1 MKTWILILG
10 LVYAGLLI
18 LASLRSY
25 KKGRSVEDFMLAGS
39 NIGIILGVLTY
50 AAALFSTFTFLGMPD
65 FFRRHGVGA
74 WIFLAVS
81 DGAMVFFIL
90 WFGYHIR
97 MKVKQM
103 GFRGVAGMISS
114 CYGNKFAGY
123 TIFLT
128 AFLFLIP
135 YVGIQIQGIAIFME
149 AAFPDFIPSWGWA
162 VGIVVIMLIYSEIGG
177 LKAIVYSDAIQ
188 GVLLLTVLWI
198 IGFNCLSEFGGLAKM
213 FERIEVD
220 NVALLSTPG
229 PEGLFTPQFF
239 IASMIAIV
247 MIPVTQPQLTTRL
260 VVMKSMKSMHL
271 MAVAVGA
278 FAILVITPTIFIGMY
293 GASFLKES
301 LESLPIA
308 EQAGAFFKETFLYRQ
323 PGFVAALA
331 LVGLIAAGLSTTN
344 AQIFALGSELRG
356 LLGGDEKDIMRKTKI
371 GIFVFALI
379 ALGFSELIKDQIALL
394 ARVSF
399 AGTAIMG
406 PMIILGILSDRKISS
421 WLIYASFIG
430 LVIFLLSLARVL
442 PSMVLGIRM
451 DLLVFSTLALLA
463 IVSYLTASKNGS
475 KELESTRY

>member
-1 MKTWILILG
+1 MKFWILVFGIA
-10 LVYAGLLI
+10 YAALLI
-18 LASLRSY
+18 FASLKSY
-25 KKGRSVEDFMLAGS
+25 KKGRSVEDFMMAGS
-39 NIGIILGVLTY
+39 SIGILLGVLTY

-65 FFRRHGVGA
+65 FFRRHGIGA

-97 MKVKQM
+97 MKVKQL
-103 GFRGVAGMISS
+103 GFKGVAGMISK
-114 CYGNKFAGY
+114 CYGNKWAGY

-135 YVGIQIQGIAIFME
+135 YVGIQIQGISIFMG

-162 VGIVVIMLIYSEIGG
+162 VGIVIVMLVYSEIGG

-198 IGFNCLSEFGGLAKM
+198 IGYNCLNAFGGVAAM
-213 FERIEVD
+213 FDKIEVD

-229 PEGLFTPQFF
+229 PEGLFSAQFF

-293 GASFLKES
+293 GASFLKDT
-301 LESLPIA
+301 LVDLPIA
-308 EQAGAFFKETFLYRQ
+308 QQAGVFFKETFLYRQ
-323 PGFVAALA
+323 PNFVAALA

-344 AQIFALGSELRG
+344 AQIFALGSEIRG
-356 LLGGDEKDIMRKTKI
+356 LLNLEEKKVMRITKFS
-371 GIFVFALI
+371 IFIFALI
-379 ALGFSELIKDQIALL
+379 ALVFSELIKDQIAML

-399 AGTAIMG
+399 AGTALMG
-406 PMIILGILSDRKISS
+406 PMILLGILSNRKVSTFII
-421 WLIYASFIG
+421 LASFAA
-430 LVIFLLSLARVL
+430 LVIFLLSLG
-442 PSMVLGIRM
+442 GIIPGSYFGLRL
-451 DLLVFSTLALLA
+451 DLTLFVSLSVVAL
-463 IVSYLTASKNGS
+463 ISYGMGK
-475 KELESTRY
+475 K

>member
-1 MKTWILILG
+1 MKTWILIFG
-10 LVYAGLLI
+10 AVYAGLLI
-18 LASLRSY
+18 VASLRSY

-39 NIGIILGVLTY
+39 SIGIILGVLTY

-65 FFRRHGVGA
+65 FFRRHGIGA

-97 MKVKQM
+97 TKVKKL
-103 GFRGVAGMISS
+103 GFKGVAGMISK
-114 CYGNKFAGY
+114 CYGNKWAGY

-135 YVGIQIQGIAIFME
+135 YVGIQIQGISIFMG

-162 VGIVVIMLIYSEIGG
+162 VGIVVVMLVYSEIGG

-198 IGFNCLSEFGGLAKM
+198 IGYNCLEEFGGVSAM
-213 FERIEVD
+213 FDRVEVD

-229 PEGLFTPQFF
+229 PEGLFSAQFF

-247 MIPVTQPQLTTRL
+247 MIPVTQPHLTTRL

-293 GASFLKES
+293 GATFLKDT
-301 LESLPIA
+301 LDGLPVTQ
-308 EQAGAFFKETFLYRQ
+308 QAGEFFKQTFLYRQ
-323 PGFVAALA
+323 PNFVAALA

-356 LLGGDEKDIMRKTKI
+356 LLNMEEKKVMRITKI

-379 ALGFSELIKDQIALL
+379 ALVFSELIKDQIALL

-399 AGTAIMG
+399 AGTALMG
-406 PMIILGILSDRKISS
+406 PMILLGILSNRKVSAFII
-421 WLIYASFIG
+421 LASFVA
-430 LVIFLLSLARVL
+430 LLIFLLSLG
-442 PSMVLGIRM
+442 GIIPGNYFGLRL
-451 DLLVFSTLALLA
+451 DLILFATLTLVAL
-463 IVSYLTASKNGS
+463 ISYQMGK
-475 KELESTRY
+475 K

>member
-10 LVYAGLLI
+10 IIYVALLVI
-18 LASLRSY
+18 ASLRSY

-65 FFRRHGVGA
+65 FFRRHGIGA

-97 MKVKQM
+97 TKVKQL
-103 GFRGVAGMISS
+103 GFRGVAGMISN
-114 CYGNKFAGY
+114 CYGNRWAGY

-135 YVGIQIQGIAIFME
+135 YVGIQIQGIAIFMG

-162 VGIVVIMLIYSEIGG
+162 VSIVVVMLIYSEIGG

-198 IGFNCLSEFGGLAKM
+198 IGYNCLSDFGGLAKM
-213 FERIEVD
+213 FDQIEID

-229 PEGLFTPQFF
+229 PEGLFTSQFF

-293 GASFLKES
+293 GASFLKDA
-301 LESLPIA
+301 LDGMPA
-308 EQAGAFFKETFLYRQ
+308 AQQANEFFQETFLYRQ

-356 LLGGDEKDIMRKTKI
+356 LLHMDEKKVMRITKI
-371 GIFVFALI
+371 GIFIFALI
-379 ALGFSELIKDQIALL
+379 ALVFSELIKDQIALL

-399 AGTAIMG
+399 AGTALMG
-406 PMIILGILSDRKISS
+406 PMILLGILSDRKVST
-421 WLIYASFIG
+421 LIIWASFIG
-430 LVIFLLSLARVL
+430 LVIFLFSLGGIIANSVI
-442 PSMVLGIRM
+442 GIRM
-451 DLLVFSTLALLA
+451 DLFLFICLSLVA
-463 IVSYLTASKNGS
+463 IIVYLMGK
-475 KELESTRY
+475 KD